1 MDKHEIPPVDE
12 AQLATLPQWAADL
25 IRLLIAENKKL
36 KERIEVLEA
45 KLRQN
50 SSNSSRPPSTDGFQK
65 PRPWRKTK
73 SNGKPGGQPGHEN
86 KD

>member
-1 MDKHEIPPVDE
+1 MDKQEIPLVDE
-12 AQLATLPQWAADL
+12 AQLATLPEWAAHL
-25 IRLLIAENKKL
+25 IRFLIAENKRL

-50 SSNSSRPPSTDGFQK
+50 SSDTSRPPSTDGFQK

-73 SNGKPGGQPGHEN
+73 SNGKPGGQPGHEI